1 MVVTKDE
8 FASCGKIIREERQRH
23 GYIRE
28 TIAERAN
35 ISTRYLAA
43 IELGEK
49 IPKADVLIRI
59 IQSIGISADRVVYP
73 LQPHKDTEYVRL
85 ARLIMTCTPLEQNLI
100 ASIIDTIIDNRN
112 IEEKM

>member
-1 MVVTKDE
+1 MLTKDE

-59 IQSIGISADRVVYP
+59 IQSIGISADRVVYH

-85 ARLIMTCTPLEQNLI
+85 VRLIMNCTPREQNLI
-100 ASIIDTIIDNRN
+100 ASIIDTIIDQRN

>member
-1 MVVTKDE
+1 MVLTKDE

-59 IQSIGISADRVVYP
+59 IHSIGISADRVVYP

-85 ARLIMTCTPLEQNLI
+85 VRLIMNCTPREQNLI
-100 ASIIDTIIDNRN
+100 ASIIDTIIDQRN

>member
-1 MVVTKDE
+1 MLTKDE

-73 LQPHKDTEYVRL
+73 LPHKDTEYVRL
-85 ARLIMTCTPLEQNLI
+85 VRLIMNCTPREQNLI
-100 ASIIDTIIDNRN
+100 ASIIDTIIDQRN

>member
-1 MVVTKDE
+1 MLTKDE
-8 FASCGKIIREERQRH
+8 FTSCGKIIREERQRH

-85 ARLIMTCTPLEQNLI
+85 VRLIMNCTPREQNLI
-100 ASIIDTIIDNRN
+100 ASIIDTIIDQRN